1 MDAKDGWM
9 DVSVSLRSGMVHWP
23 DNPPVR
29 IERVLDIERGDV
41 ASVSKIS
48 MGSHT
53 GTHMDAPLHFVRGGE
68 GMDRMPLGAAVGRA
82 RVVEVR
88 DPVSVEPEGLR
99 GTGRG
104 ERVLFKTHNS
114 ARRWEE
120 DAFDEDFV
128 YVSREAARDL
138 AAREVGTVGV
148 DYLSVGGFRADG
160 VETHQALLGAGIWV
174 IEGLNLSGVEPGEYE
189 LICLPLARSRTAT
202 APPPARSCGRSDR
215 GAARSMTRI
224 PEGRHE
230 WFGRKEFS

>member
-9 DVSVSLRSGMVHWP
+9 DVSVSLRSGMVRWP

-29 IERVLDIERGDV
+29 IERTLDIERGDV

-68 GMDRMPLGAAVGRA
+68 GMDRMPLAAAVGRA
-82 RVVEVR
+82 RVVEVN
-88 DPVSVEPEGLR
+88 DPVSVKPEDLR
-99 GTGRG
+99 EIGRG
-104 ERVLFKTHNS
+104 ERVLFKTQNS

-128 YVSREAARDL
+128 YVSREAAREL
-138 AAREVGTVGV
+138 AAREVRTVGV
-148 DYLSVGGFRADG
+148 DYLSVGGFREDG

-189 LICLPLARSRTAT
+189 LICLPLKIEDGDGA
-202 APPPARSCGRSDR
+202 PARAMLR
-215 GAARSMTRI
+215 AI
-224 PEGRHE
+224 
-230 WFGRKEFS
+230 